1 MKCRSSRL
9 PAIEQAQSGLTDSAL
24 RSVFMDSE
32 VVVLL
37 RNGALTAARVAL
49 KHVEFHVQYG
59 LAVAQV
65 AALAVK
71 SGKSALRQIRS
82 QKALS
87 VGLQMNDE
95 ETEKTFS
102 SR

>member
-1 MKCRSSRL
+1 MEYIR
-9 PAIEQAQSGLTDSAL
+9 PTN
-24 RSVFMDSE
+24 
-32 VVVLL
+32 LL

-49 KHVEFHVQYG
+49 KHVEFHVQCG

-71 SGKSALRQIRS
+71 SGKSALRQITS
-82 QKALS
+82 QKVSS

-102 SR
+102 TR